1 MPKVTYI
8 DYSGIQRQVDAKVG
22 DTLMEV
28 ALENDVPGIDADCS
42 GACACSTC
50 HIYISEDWISILGKP
65 DEIEADMLSVAE
77 EVRDNSRLSCQLEVT
92 DEMDGL
98 VVSTPESQY

>member
-1 MPKVTYI
+1 M
-8 DYSGIQRQVDAKVG
+8 
-22 DTLMEV
+22 
-28 ALENDVPGIDADCS
+28 PGIDADCS